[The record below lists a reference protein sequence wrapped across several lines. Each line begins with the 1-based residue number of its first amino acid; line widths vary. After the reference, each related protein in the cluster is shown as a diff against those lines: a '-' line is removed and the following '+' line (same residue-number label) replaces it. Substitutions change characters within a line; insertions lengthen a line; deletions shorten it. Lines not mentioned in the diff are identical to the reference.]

1 MLVCSWRKMVGTR
14 EWSRV
19 PEEEKAY
26 TRQATEALIL
36 SEPSDQ
42 VSCRRTEVSC
52 TIARLCDSNNG
63 MLRTPYISQSQYV
76 LIALPAARTTACAS
90 SDVCTRRTHNLM
102 PMRSLR
108 DKSPSVITRS
118 VDCCAL
124 WHTGLSRANFHRE
137 SGPHESCRWRHS
149 WRY

>member
-52 TIARLCDSNNG
+52 TIVRFKQRKVSDAL
-63 MLRTPYISQSQYV
+63 ISQS
-76 LIALPAARTTACAS
+76 
-90 SDVCTRRTHNLM
+90 
-102 PMRSLR
+102 
-108 DKSPSVITRS
+108 
-118 VDCCAL
+118 
-124 WHTGLSRANFHRE
+124 
-137 SGPHESCRWRHS
+137 
-149 WRY
+149 